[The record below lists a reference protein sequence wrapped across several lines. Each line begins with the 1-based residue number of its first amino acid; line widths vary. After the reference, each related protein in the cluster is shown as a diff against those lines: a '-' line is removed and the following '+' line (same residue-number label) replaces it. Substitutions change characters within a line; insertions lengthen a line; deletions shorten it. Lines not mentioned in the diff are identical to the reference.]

1 MQGNWTYRRER
12 ESAQHNYLSQ
22 QSDEEEEEGKSIET
36 CLRKKKKNP
45 LKMTK
50 KKKKKWEDLIASAV
64 TSYTRLLPVLFL
76 VADSLMVRPAAA
88 ARQKRQE
95 RERREAI
102 IDYVQRSISRQQS
115 PERKW
120 KLTEAAAA
128 AALCLPCRLDFVKT
142 AKSQKVKRRVDRLGV
157 YATLFSMGGFTKGK
171 RHKMERFEEKSPN
184 HVERAA
190 TIHGGVVI
198 KWRNTKSQCWLG

>member
-1 MQGNWTYRRER
+1 
-12 ESAQHNYLSQ
+12 
-22 QSDEEEEEGKSIET
+22 
-36 CLRKKKKNP
+36 
-45 LKMTK
+45 
-50 KKKKKWEDLIASAV
+50 
-64 TSYTRLLPVLFL
+64 
-76 VADSLMVRPAAA
+76 MVGPAARSPKT
-88 ARQKRQE
+88 ARE

-102 IDYVQRSISRQQS
+102 IDCVKRSISRQQS

-157 YATLFSMGGFTKGK
+157 GVYATLFSMGGFTKGK

-198 KWRNTKSQCWLG
+198 KWCNTKSQCWLG

>member
-1 MQGNWTYRRER
+1 MPSRATHGCCRCCFWSQTRWWLDLQLQLAKNGKRER
-12 ESAQHNYLSQ
+12 E
-22 QSDEEEEEGKSIET
+22 G
-36 CLRKKKKNP
+36 
-45 LKMTK
+45 
-50 KKKKKWEDLIASAV
+50 
-64 TSYTRLLPVLFL
+64 
-76 VADSLMVRPAAA
+76 
-88 ARQKRQE
+88 
-95 RERREAI
+95 RRSSTG
-102 IDYVQRSISRQQS
+102 VKRSISRQQS

-120 KLTEAAAA
+120 KLTEAAA

-142 AKSQKVKRRVDRLGV
+142 AKSQKVKRRVDRLGI